1 MEDEIKFQDVKIPF
15 GINKNFITKKDD
27 NFIINSKFGGDFFPN
42 KTKKIIETT
51 AQISFGIYIIL
62 MFVILFLYNNERLS
76 IEVVIYCILPFIF
89 MGILFP
95 SWYSLTSIKTQFIF
109 SSNGIDINS
118 QKGKIFIFK
127 EDIDSV
133 KISIDKKTHKGNDF
147 YFYSIV
153 LNFKKRIDIPY
164 IYEKKYSAKILE
176 EYNFYDGEDTRTK
189 FILVSYIIQE
199 IRKALELNYKRNKVY
214 CAQ

>member
-1 MEDEIKFQDVKIPF
+1 
-15 GINKNFITKKDD
+15 
-27 NFIINSKFGGDFFPN
+27 
-42 KTKKIIETT
+42 
-51 AQISFGIYIIL
+51 

-199 IRKALELNYKRNKVY
+199 IKKALEL
-214 CAQ
+214 